1 MYSTLTQVLTKHRA
15 GFAPVVPFTAAT
27 DRIAPL
33 DLTKNNTELAED
45 TYSNTALFSAYID
58 GKRAQAGAK
67 YLIGGYGEL
76 REMYKR
82 SRLFGFDNEMDKT
95 NTAAAA
101 EPRRLH
107 LGIDVWGEAGTP
119 ITAPHGGMIH
129 SLAYND
135 NFGDYGATII
145 LQHQIDMVVFYTLYG
160 HLSRRDLEA
169 ARQGQFI
176 TRGQRFA
183 HIGPPAENGQWP
195 PHLHFQVIEDIGY
208 MQGDYPGVC
217 KYSEKEKYLT
227 NCPDADL
234 LLNMNRFLPAVH

>member
-1 MYSTLTQVLTKHRA
+1 MYPTLTNILTKHRA
-15 GFAPVVPFTAAT
+15 GFAPVVPFTEATEKIAA
-27 DRIAPL
+27 L
-33 DLTKNNTELAED
+33 DLSKSNTELDEE

-58 GKRAQAGAK
+58 GKRAEHHAK
-67 YLIGGYGEL
+67 YLIGGYNEL

-82 SRLFGFDNEMDKT
+82 SRLFSFENDPGQPV
-95 NTAAAA
+95 AAAA

-119 ITAPHGGMIH
+119 VAAPHGGMIH
-129 SLAYND
+129 SLADNN

-160 HLSRRDLEA
+160 HLSLKDLEA

-176 TRGQRFA
+176 TRGQKFA

-195 PHLHFQVIEDIGY
+195 PHLHFQVIEDIGNLE
-208 MQGDYPGVC
+208 GDYPGVC
-217 KYSEKEKYLT
+217 KYSEKEKYLA

-234 LLNMNRFLPAVH
+234 LLNMNRFLPTH